1 MDRAAVKERARQ
13 SIDTVFDAIK
23 KLESKKENIST
34 EAAVKVNRE
43 IEALKGKKRELEER
57 YKALE
62 TVSKEKWGQAKED
75 FTASLESFKKGVD
88 KLAQILR

>member
-1 MDRAAVKERARQ
+1 M
-13 SIDTVFDAIK
+13 
-23 KLESKKENIST
+23 
-34 EAAVKVNRE
+34 
-43 IEALKGKKRELEER
+43 KGKKRELEER

-62 TVSKEKWGQAKED
+62 TVSKEKWGQAKVD